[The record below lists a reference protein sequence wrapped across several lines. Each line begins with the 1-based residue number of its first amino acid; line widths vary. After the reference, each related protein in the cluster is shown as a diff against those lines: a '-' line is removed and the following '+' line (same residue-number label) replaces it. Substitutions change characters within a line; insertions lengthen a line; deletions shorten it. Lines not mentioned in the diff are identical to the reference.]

1 MGSYIENET
10 LSPSHETNEQTN
22 VPSYS
27 CEPVE
32 DLKFLFKQQ

>member
-1 MGSYIENET
+1 MGFSIYIKPVP
-10 LSPSHETNEQTN
+10 PSQEISVQTK

-32 DLKFLFKQQ
+32 DLKFLL